1 MRSLWREFEFWLMVV
16 QNSIVPGISILGAIE
31 NWVQI
36 RENLMESPR
45 KRQLQYDSIAPF
57 I

>member
-16 QNSIVPGISILGAIE
+16 QNAIVPGISILGAIE
-31 NWVQI
+31 NWAQI

-45 KRQLQYDSIAPF
+45 QRQLQCEGIASI